1 LTNPANSGSH
11 RFNADAPASS
21 HSPPA
26 HRSAGFVFPGYSAGR
41 PLLSQAPALSQTHRT
56 ENSETT
62 VNLKPFP
69 KGVSGN
75 PGGRP
80 KGIAAKARE
89 HTDKALDV
97 LVEGMA
103 DEDPRVR
110 VAAAKEVLDR
120 GWGKSLTMTADVT
133 KRLDDFTDDDIDA
146 GIAFL
151 RAALG
156 ASAEAGDREGP
167 KTKH

>member
-1 LTNPANSGSH
+1 MIP
-11 RFNADAPASS
+11 NAKK
-21 HSPPA
+21 
-26 HRSAGFVFPGYSAGR
+26 FQPG
-41 PLLSQAPALSQTHRT
+41 Q
-56 ENSETT
+56 
-62 VNLKPFP
+62 
-69 KGVSGN
+69 SGN

-103 DEDPRVR
+103 DSDARVR
-110 VAAAKEVLDR
+110 MVAAKEVLDR

-133 KRLDDFTDDDIDA
+133 KKLDEFTDDDLDA

-151 RAALG
+151 RAAIR
-156 ASAEAGDREGP
+156 ASGVDADGKDEA
-167 KTKH
+167 TKH

>member
-1 LTNPANSGSH
+1 MAG
-11 RFNADAPASS
+11 AD
-21 HSPPA
+21 
-26 HRSAGFVFPGYSAGR
+26 
-41 PLLSQAPALSQTHRT
+41 
-56 ENSETT
+56 
-62 VNLKPFP
+62 NLKPWI
-69 KGVSGN
+69 KGQSGN

-120 GWGKSLTMTADVT
+120 GWGKPLTMTADVT
-133 KRLDDFTDDDIDA
+133 KKLDEFTDDDLDA

-151 RAALG
+151 RAAIS
-156 ASAEAGDREGP
+156 ASSADGNGEGEA
-167 KTKH
+167 TKH

>member
-1 LTNPANSGSH
+1 MIP
-11 RFNADAPASS
+11 NA
-21 HSPPA
+21 
-26 HRSAGFVFPGYSAGR
+26 RKF
-41 PLLSQAPALSQTHRT
+41 Q
-56 ENSETT
+56 
-62 VNLKPFP
+62 

-103 DEDPRVR
+103 DEDPKVR
-110 VAAAKEVLDR
+110 VAAAKELLDR
-120 GWGKSLTMTADVT
+120 GWGKSLTMTADVS
-133 KRLDDFTDDDIDA
+133 KRLDDFTDDDLDA

-151 RAALG
+151 RSALG
-156 ASAEAGDREGP
+156 AAHRDGTDEDAQ
-167 KTKH
+167 TKH

>member
-1 LTNPANSGSH
+1 M
-11 RFNADAPASS
+11 
-21 HSPPA
+21 
-26 HRSAGFVFPGYSAGR
+26 AGT
-41 PLLSQAPALSQTHRT
+41 Q
-56 ENSETT
+56 
-62 VNLKPFP
+62 NLKPWA

-89 HTDKALDV
+89 HTDKALEV

-110 VAAAKEVLDR
+110 VTAAKEVLDR
-120 GWGKSLTMTADVT
+120 GWGKPLAMTADVT
-133 KRLDDFTDDDIDA
+133 KRLDDFSDDDIDA

-151 RAALG
+151 RAAIG
-156 ASAEAGDREGP
+156 ASSEAGDGEGEA
-167 KTKH
+167 TKH